1 MYWCWLHHFRF
12 LYNAVEYSPGHLS
25 STVLGLA
32 AEIERE
38 FISQRTSEALGSVEI
53 HRELMTAAQA

>member
-1 MYWCWLHHFRF
+1 MYWCWLHHFRS

-38 FISQRTSEALGSVEI
+38 FISQRTSEALARRKVIAGK
-53 HRELMTAAQA
+53 